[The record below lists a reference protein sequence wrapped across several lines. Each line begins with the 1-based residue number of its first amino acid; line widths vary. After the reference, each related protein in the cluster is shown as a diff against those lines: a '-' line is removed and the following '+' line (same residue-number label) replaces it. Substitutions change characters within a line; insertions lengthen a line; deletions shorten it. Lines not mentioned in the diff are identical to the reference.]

1 MKMTYYK
8 SLISKV
14 KEKTYEGKTYYYQAI
29 KLKCY
34 HNVAIQNTCSDI
46 ISSLS
51 NCMF

>member
-8 SLISKV
+8 SLMSKV
-14 KEKTYEGKTYYYQAI
+14 KEKTYEGKTYYQAI